1 MLVKCMKKS
10 VSSIKEF
17 LVEHKWILLI
27 MLALFL
33 ERFYAGYTLG
43 ITYNIKSDDMSY
55 IKSGI
60 EFANTGRIT
69 MHGVLSAQIMP
80 GMPVLLGALSFVF
93 GEGRM
98 LWFAMKI
105 LWWLMGSLSAF
116 FVYKVVTM
124 FLSKGF
130 GLVSTLGFFVVDFV
144 WMDNVILTETP
155 FMLCFCIM
163 IYATLMMVKNKN
175 YFWPCAIF
183 YMLALMFKANIAIYP
198 LFAMCYL
205 FLKKYDLK
213 VFVKQCVILA
223 SMVLCFV
230 IPWSIRNYIHY
241 DEFIPLTW
249 GSGNPML
256 LGTYQGHGYPLDE
269 QLDYETNVDKVAEEK
284 FQKYYDTNGELKEDY
299 LAKYI
304 SLETDGIKAK
314 YRLKEWAKSDLLSL
328 LDSYLIVKP
337 VSMLD
342 DVFYWDT
349 LWNIDSLEIL
359 KLHKLDVWLCAFVI
373 FLSFYLKKYRK
384 EIGFLTFLYV
394 GNIYVYA
401 TTFAFS
407 RYAATLMPIRFMMVG
422 IGYYLIVCFLRKVLG
437 IEEQRFI
444 VEL

>member
-1 MLVKCMKKS
+1 MMVKCMKKR
-10 VSSIKEF
+10 VSNIKRF
-17 LVEHKWILLI
+17 LMEHKWILLI
-27 MLALFL
+27 VLALFL

-55 IKSGI
+55 VQSGI

-80 GMPVLLGALSFVF
+80 GMPVLLGGLSLVF

-105 LWWLMGSLSAF
+105 LWWFMGSLSAF
-116 FVYKVVTM
+116 FVYKIVTM
-124 FLSKGF
+124 FLPKGF
-130 GLVSTLGFFVVDFV
+130 GLASTLGFFAVDFV

-163 IYATLMMVKNKN
+163 IYATLMMANNKN

-183 YMLALMFKANIAIYP
+183 YILALMFKANIAIYP

-213 VFVKQCVILA
+213 IFAKQCVILA

-269 QLDYETNVDKVAEEK
+269 NLDYVTNVDEVAEEK
-284 FQKYYDTNGELKEDY
+284 YQKYYNDNGELKEDY

-337 VSMLD
+337 VSMFD

-359 KLHKLDVWLCAFVI
+359 KLHKLDVWLCVFVI

-401 TTFAFS
+401 MTFAFS
-407 RYAATLMPIRFMMVG
+407 RYAATLMPIRFIIVE
-422 IGYYLIVCFLRKVLG
+422 IGYYLIICFLRKLLEVVG
-437 IEEQRFI
+437 REEIIE
-444 VEL
+444 